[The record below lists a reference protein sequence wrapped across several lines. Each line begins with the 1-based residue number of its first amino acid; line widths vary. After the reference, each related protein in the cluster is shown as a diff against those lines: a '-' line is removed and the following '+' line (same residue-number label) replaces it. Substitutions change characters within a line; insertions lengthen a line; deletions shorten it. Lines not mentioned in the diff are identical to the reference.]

1 MAKRYLDIE
10 GLQTYDALIKQYI
23 EDTITERLRDFK
35 TTTTEEFNNP
45 IPCFFNAI
53 HFANLSGIDTPR

>member
-23 EDTITERLRDFK
+23 GDTITERFGDCK
-35 TTTTEEFNNP
+35 TSTTE
-45 IPCFFNAI
+45 
-53 HFANLSGIDTPR
+53 